1 HVRVGNCQTSNQ
13 WESHP
18 SGGFFAFGA
27 RHTVILLPPLSPL
40 TPLMALSR
48 QSCASELHIGSKYI
62 E

>member
-1 HVRVGNCQTSNQ
+1 
-13 WESHP
+13 ESHP